1 MEDESSGTS
10 FALLSR
16 IRENFP
22 SKIFIR
28 GFGVLGF
35 WAGVDETEEFVEL
48 AGVDGVQGMAGLA
61 FDFYGPF
68 DEQSLE
74 E

>member
-1 MEDESSGTS
+1 
-10 FALLSR
+10 
-16 IRENFP
+16 
-22 SKIFIR
+22 
-28 GFGVLGF
+28 
-35 WAGVDETEEFVEL
+35 VDETEEFVEL